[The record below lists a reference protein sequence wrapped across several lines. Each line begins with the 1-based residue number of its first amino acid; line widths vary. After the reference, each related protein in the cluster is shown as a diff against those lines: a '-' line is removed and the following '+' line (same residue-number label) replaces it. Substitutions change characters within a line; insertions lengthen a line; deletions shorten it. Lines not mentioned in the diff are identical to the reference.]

1 MTKREAINTIRDMV
15 DELNDE
21 ASRAGMEN
29 SDAVLIALDD
39 VSEIIRDLR
48 ENGDDMDAEEI
59 DMAIEDAS
67 DRINMAH
74 AWLNDRVCR

>member
-15 DELNDE
+15 RELNAD
-21 ASRAGMEN
+21 ASHAGMEN

-39 VSEIIRDLR
+39 VDDIIRDLR

-67 DRINMAH
+67 DRINMAQV
-74 AWLNDRVCR
+74 WLNDRVCR